1 MVVPSGNKSVVRTP
15 LKGPS
20 LRFLTHSLAL
30 TLTLS
35 KFLRFSQLATFI
47 KCATRRVF
55 IHLTEEFNQSL
66 VSQAFLIFPNIF
78 ISQVSIPPHL
88 RMENLAPGF
97 QYMVRPLPECSPP
110 ARFNAEGHYIKPRF
124 QGYISTTISPP
135 IVFYTTFTPRMLGR
149 NSSLRFQ
156 TPLGTPPEHSWRE
169 RHRGL
174 GSAGPSRAPSH
185 NQ

>member
-1 MVVPSGNKSVVRTP
+1 MCYAQGFYPPNGRIQSILSFSGVSY
-15 LKGPS
+15 
-20 LRFLTHSLAL
+20 
-30 TLTLS
+30 
-35 KFLRFSQLATFI
+35 FSEYFHFTGF
-47 KCATRRVF
+47 
-55 IHLTEEFNQSL
+55 H
-66 VSQAFLIFPNIF
+66 
-78 ISQVSIPPHL
+78 PPHL

>member
-1 MVVPSGNKSVVRTP
+1 MVVSSGNKSVVRTP

-47 KCATRRVF
+47 KCAKRRVF

-78 ISQVSIPPHL
+78 ISQVSIPPPSNGKL
-88 RMENLAPGF
+88 SPRVSIYGPTIAGMLTPLQGSMLKVITLNPGF
-97 QYMVRPLPECSPP
+97 RGISQPQYHPQLCFTLHLHRECSDGIRRC
-110 ARFNAEGHYIKPRF
+110 AFK
-124 QGYISTTISPP
+124 
-135 IVFYTTFTPRMLGR
+135 
-149 NSSLRFQ
+149 LR
-156 TPLGTPPEHSWRE
+156 
-169 RHRGL
+169 
-174 GSAGPSRAPSH
+174 
-185 NQ
+185 